1 MPLLMLFV
9 IMPVVEMWVLIE
21 VGSQIGALTTIG
33 LVLLTAM
40 LGLALLRQQGVSTL
54 MRANQRM
61 QSGQLPA
68 QEMVEGIFL
77 AVGGALLLTP
87 GFITDAVGFACLI
100 PGLRQI
106 IIGRLLK
113 KAIFRATAGGAG
125 FYSSSQRRG
134 PSAASRGQGD
144 DIIEGE
150 YRQEN
155 PRDDQDKLP

>member
-1 MPLLMLFV
+1 MPLLILFV
-9 IMPVVEMWVLIE
+9 IMPVLEMWVLIE

-40 LGLALLRQQGVSTL
+40 LGLALLRQQGVSTV

-87 GFITDAVGFACLI
+87 GFVTDAIGFACLI

-106 IIGRLLK
+106 LIGRLLK

-125 FYSSSQRRG
+125 FYQS
-134 PSAASRGQGD
+134 SRGFSAGQHSND

-150 YRQEN
+150 YRQDN
-155 PRDDQDKLP
+155 PPRDHDKLS

>member
-9 IMPVVEMWVLIE
+9 IMPVLEMWVLIE
-21 VGSQIGALTTIG
+21 VGSKIGALTTIG

-40 LGLALLRQQGVSTL
+40 LGLALLRQQGVSTV

-87 GFITDAVGFACLI
+87 GFVTDAVGFACLI
-100 PGLRQI
+100 PGVRQI
-106 IIGRLLK
+106 LIGRLLK
-113 KAIFRATAGGAG
+113 KAIFRATSGRAG
-125 FYSSSQRRG
+125 FYQSSQG
-134 PSAASRGQGD
+134 FSAGQRSGD

-150 YRQEN
+150 YRQDE
-155 PRDDQDKLP
+155 PPKDHDKLS

>member
-1 MPLLMLFV
+1 MPLLILFV

-125 FYSSSQRRG
+125 FYSSSRG
-134 PSAASRGQGD
+134 PGAARGQGD

-155 PRDDQDKLP
+155 NRDDHEKLP

>member
-1 MPLLMLFV
+1 MPILLLFV
-9 IMPVVEMWVLIE
+9 IMPVLEMWLLIE
-21 VGSQIGALTTIG
+21 VGSRIGALVTIG
-33 LVLLTAM
+33 LVLMTAM
-40 LGLALLRQQGVSTL
+40 IGLALLRQQGVSTL

-87 GFITDAVGFACLI
+87 GFVTDAIGFACLI
-100 PGLRQI
+100 PGLRHV

-113 KAIFRATAGGAG
+113 RIIFRATSGGAG
-125 FYSSSQRRG
+125 FYSSAQFRQGPNRG
-134 PSAASRGQGD
+134 GSSD

-150 YRQEN
+150 YRQESDN
-155 PRDDQDKLP
+155 PNRDKLN